1 MKYSNETRKV
11 LLAETAER
19 LWADPGAV
27 VREAESRCKSALEEV
42 CRTAAAE
49 DTNVILL
56 SGPSASG
63 KTTSAHRI
71 AGGLEHMGKKARIIS
86 LDNFYKPHD
95 RLPLWP
101 NGTLNFESVDG
112 LDTECL
118 GDCLNQLWQKGCAD
132 FPIFDFETQNRS
144 AQTMKICWD
153 PQTFLIFEGIHALNP
168 VIGGELGGRR
178 PLRVYVSVHSDF
190 LDAEGETVLAA
201 RDLRLTRRMLRDYAH
216 RNSPIQHTLQ
226 LWGDV
231 LRGEEL
237 YMRPYRGN
245 ADLHINTAHDYEPF
259 LYTAR
264 LTSLLREAGDCGDYR
279 YLVNRLLAMQKHF
292 FEIGWELV
300 PERSLVRE
308 FL

>member
-11 LLAETAER
+11 LLAEMAER
-19 LWADPGAV
+19 LWADPEAV

-144 AQTMKICWD
+144 AQTMKTCISASPKLLSTLLSIWNTPAIAPPAPAPMETHCATLARSCD
-153 PQTFLIFEGIHALNP
+153 SGDEVATIPQRA
-168 VIGGELGGRR
+168 
-178 PLRVYVSVHSDF
+178 
-190 LDAEGETVLAA
+190 
-201 RDLRLTRRMLRDYAH
+201 
-216 RNSPIQHTLQ
+216 
-226 LWGDV
+226 
-231 LRGEEL
+231 
-237 YMRPYRGN
+237 
-245 ADLHINTAHDYEPF
+245 
-259 LYTAR
+259 
-264 LTSLLREAGDCGDYR
+264 TSWNE
-279 YLVNRLLAMQKHF
+279 
-292 FEIGWELV
+292 
-300 PERSLVRE
+300 
-308 FL
+308 